1 MKKDPLPPEFVA
13 YVKRLILHPSCRS
26 PSHAW
31 RHLVCRWGFWL
42 DGVNTNAI
50 PGYSTCPKP
59 TLETNLPAGWSYQK
73 FHAIAREAFGT
84 DVIHKARR
92 TASLQTRQSST
103 YVDCGADHPYGI
115 CPKCGKGHGHVLIK
129 NGQPTALV
137 THA

>member
-1 MKKDPLPPEFVA
+1 MKKDPLPAEFTA

-42 DGVNTNAI
+42 DGVNTNAL
-50 PGYSTCPKP
+50 PGYATCPKP

-84 DVIHKARR
+84 DAIHKARKAAA
-92 TASLQTRQSST
+92 TLRQ
-103 YVDCGADHPYGI
+103 DCGSGQDYGI
-115 CPKCGKGHGHVLIK
+115 CKVCGKGHGFSLIR

-137 THA
+137 THP